1 MNRAGGQLVPGVS
14 TPPTMQH
21 RTGDSWR
28 LKFDLPPVR
37 HGQKTNH
44 DMEDMIGGCIY
55 IGSRGCLREANL
67 FARIVNWRIALSQL
81 HCSVT
86 VFSVCFLWSGVCL
99 SIPAIFITYICTPK
113 WHLPCTNN
121 TLGILKDPWLFSRK
135 ICSDTRRNACH
146 ARLRLWLA

>member
-67 FARIVNWRIALSQL
+67 FARIVNWRIALSQS

-86 VFSVCFLWSGVCL
+86 VALQCNRLLGLLSVERGM
-99 SIPAIFITYICTPK
+99 SIYTCNIYNIHMYSKMASSLHQQHA
-113 WHLPCTNN
+113 WHPQR
-121 TLGILKDPWLFSRK
+121 P
-135 ICSDTRRNACH
+135 
-146 ARLRLWLA
+146 LALQSQDLQWYS